1 MKHPDLFSWRTSN
14 SDPWETSSL
23 KVALFL
29 LSLEAARERIATA
42 VELPASALF
51 AWLDA
56 LDQGERWGVA

>member
-1 MKHPDLFSWRTSN
+1 
-14 SDPWETSSL
+14 L

-29 LSLEAARERIATA
+29 LSLEAARARIATA